1 MPRWLKILAHVVE
14 PSHNAAGAVHGT
26 AICAALIATVQ
37 ESTKLLTTVVAVP
50 ATLLVYWIAF
60 SYAHFLGEGIA
71 GGSQSWL
78 RGLRH
83 SLAEEFSIVENALLP
98 LIVLLLLRLFAVP
111 IDTAVWVSLGS
122 AVALMFGWGLL
133 AAGRS
138 GHSTRASIG
147 IGLISALVG
156 ALVIVLKVAVKSLS

>member
-1 MPRWLKILAHVVE
+1 MHRWLKVVAHVVE

-26 AICAALIATVQ
+26 AICAALIAVV
-37 ESTKLLTTVVAVP
+37 EDHNGLIDSIVAVP

-60 SYAHFLGEGIA
+60 SYAHFLQEGIA
-71 GGSQSWL
+71 GGSPRWL

-98 LIVLLLLRLFAVP
+98 LVVLLLLAAAGVP
-111 IDTAVWVSLGS
+111 IDTAVWISLGS

-138 GHSTRASIG
+138 GHSGRASIG
-147 IGLISALVG
+147 IGLTSALVG
-156 ALVIVLKVAVKSLS
+156 ALVIVLKVAVKALS

>member
-1 MPRWLKILAHVVE
+1 MPRWLKIIAHVVE
-14 PSHNAAGAVHGT
+14 PAHNAAGAVHGT

-37 ESTKLLTTVVAVP
+37 EHTKLLTTAVAVP

-71 GGSQSWL
+71 GGSPSWL

-98 LIVLLLLRLFAVP
+98 LVVLLVLAAAGVP
-111 IDTAVWVSLGS
+111 IDTSVWLALGS

-133 AAGRS
+133 AAGRN
-138 GHSTRASIG
+138 GHSGRASVG
-147 IGLISALVG
+147 IGLTSALVG
-156 ALVIVLKVAVKSLS
+156 AVIIVLKVVVKSLA

>member
-1 MPRWLKILAHVVE
+1 MPRWLKVLAHVVE

-37 ESTKLLTTVVAVP
+37 EHDKLLTTAVAVP

-71 GGSQSWL
+71 GGSTSWL

-98 LIVLLLLRLFAVP
+98 LIVLLLLAAAHVP

-138 GHSTRASIG
+138 GLSGRASIG
-147 IGLISALVG
+147 IGLTSALVG
-156 ALVIVLKVAVKSLS
+156 ALIIVLKVAVKYLS

>member
-1 MPRWLKILAHVVE
+1 MHRWLKVIAHVIE

-37 ESTKLLTTVVAVP
+37 EHSKLMATVVAVP

-60 SYAHFLGEGIA
+60 SYAHVLGEGIA
-71 GGSQSWL
+71 GGSPSWL

-98 LIVLLLLRLFAVP
+98 LIALLLLSAAGVP
-111 IDTAVWVSLGS
+111 IDTAVWISLGS

-138 GHSTRASIG
+138 GHSARASVG
-147 IGLISALVG
+147 IGLTSALVG
-156 ALVIVLKVAVKSLS
+156 ALVIVLKVAVKYLS

>member
-1 MPRWLKILAHVVE
+1 MPRWLKVLAHVVE

-37 ESTKLLTTVVAVP
+37 SLATAAVAVP

-71 GGSQSWL
+71 GGSASWL

-98 LIVLLLLRLFAVP
+98 LVMLLLLAAAGVP
-111 IDTAVWVSLGS
+111 IDTAVWISLGT

-138 GHSTRASIG
+138 GHSGRASVG
-147 IGLISALVG
+147 IGLTSALVG
-156 ALVIVLKVAVKSLS
+156 ALVIVLKVAVKALG

>member
-1 MPRWLKILAHVVE
+1 VPRWLKVVAHVIE
-14 PSHNAAGAVHGT
+14 PAHNAAGAVHGT

-37 ESTKLLTTVVAVP
+37 EPSKLLTTVVAVP

-71 GGSQSWL
+71 GGSPSWL
-78 RGLRH
+78 PGLRH

-98 LIVLLLLRLFAVP
+98 LIALLLLAGFGVP
-111 IDTAVWVSLGS
+111 IDIAVWISLAT

-138 GHSTRASIG
+138 GHSGRASVG
-147 IGLISALVG
+147 IGLTSALVG
-156 ALVIVLKVAVKSLS
+156 ALVIVLKVVVKSLS